1 MKNIKLIKT
10 DLYLLLIDEEAGID
24 INNYIVAEDLS
35 GIAKV
40 KEYEKGHILAI
51 AIFQNIELGI
61 SYHQTSDWNK
71 IIAYYPLTKEA
82 KELDLPLLPNPFEE
96 VVDTNIQT
104 RNFNKQVKNPY
115 LTEEKEYQVWERAYV
130 EGFNDGVAQPKQF
143 SLEDMYRVAIK
154 VANRVSRP
162 EYGEIININEI
173 VDTYI
178 QSLST
183 QQLPS
188 EFIPE
193 WTQTPPAIF
202 RENDVPYAIL
212 KTITNSEG
220 KQELIGTYKY

>member
-71 IIAYYPLTKEA
+71 IIAYYPLTEGA

-96 VVDTNIQT
+96 INIEDLSEKA
-104 RNFNKQVKNPY
+104 NGYAYYGKPLGEKY
-115 LTEEKEYQVWERAYV
+115 LAFK
-130 EGFNDGVAQPKQF
+130 EGFIEGYKAASKGQF
-143 SLEDMYRVAIK
+143 SLEDIKKAIEMARMTFPTDK
-154 VANRVSRP
+154 LSCDRHST
-162 EYGEIININEI
+162 EHI
-173 VDTYI
+173 I

-183 QQLPS
+183 QKLPS

-193 WTQTPPAIF
+193 YEEIIV
-202 RENDVPYAIL
+202 DKLVPKMPIDII